1 LEPLPVIDLHCHIL
15 PGLDDGPSSME
26 ESLAMAR
33 MAAADGVRVIVATP
47 HVDREFN
54 QPDPDTVR
62 ELTASLNKAVRAEKL
77 PLRILPGGEAPAEP
91 ELLEALQAGRVLTVG
106 DRGRHVLVELPTN
119 SPATY
124 APELFFRLQ
133 LAGYTPLIAHV
144 ERAAIFRVQ
153 PEMLREFR
161 DRGYHLQMN
170 VESLHGSFNTRR
182 RARRLVQEGLVTILA
197 SDGHDT
203 TRRKPLLSPARRAIK
218 SAELFEQFTLTNP
231 GGLLLPSP
239 AAHSQEE
246 KAAPVSPKQAKT
258 QEG

>member
-1 LEPLPVIDLHCHIL
+1 MIDLHCHIL
-15 PGLDDGPSSME
+15 PGLDDGPANME

-33 MAAADGVRVIVATP
+33 LAAADGVRVIVATP
-47 HVDREFN
+47 HVDREFHAPN
-54 QPDPDTVR
+54 PDVVR
-62 ELTASLNKAVRAEKL
+62 RLTARLNQAIQAEGL

-119 SPATY
+119 APATY

-133 LAGYTPLIAHV
+133 LAGYTPVIAHV

-153 PEMLREFR
+153 PQMLAEFR
-161 DRGYHLQMN
+161 DRGYPLQMN
-170 VESLHGSFNTRR
+170 VTTLNGSFAARR
-182 RARRLVQEGLVTILA
+182 RARQLLRDGLVTLLA

-203 TRRKPLLSPARRAIK
+203 VRRKPLLTPAQRALRSP
-218 SAELFEQFTLTNP
+218 ELFEALTLTNP
-231 GGLLLPSP
+231 GRILLPP
-239 AAHSQEE
+239 PGRRAEE
-246 KAAPVSPKQAKT
+246 ETAVTASPKQADS

>member
-1 LEPLPVIDLHCHIL
+1 MIDLHCHIL
-15 PGLDDGPSSME
+15 PGLDDGPRSME

-47 HVDREFN
+47 HVDREFDE
-54 QPDPDTVR
+54 PDPDTVR
-62 ELTASLNKAVRAEKL
+62 ERVADLNRAIAAEQL

-119 SPATY
+119 APSTY

-133 LAGYTPLIAHV
+133 LAGFTPVIAHV

-153 PEMLREFR
+153 PQMLREFR
-161 DRGYHLQMN
+161 DRGYPLQMN
-170 VESLHGSFNTRR
+170 VDTLRGSFNTRR

-203 TRRKPLLSPARRAIK
+203 KRRRPLLSPARGALK

-231 GGLLLPSP
+231 GALLLPP
-239 AAHSQEE
+239 RAPHAPEE
-246 KAAPVSPKQAKT
+246 KTVTASPKQAES